1 MQRYEQHIGQRMK
14 ELRDENH
21 LSQAEI
27 AEICQTNQSTI
38 ARMETGKTAPT
49 VKVLICLAN
58 HYNVSMDYLCCR
70 TDRPQGQLYEY
81 NPKIRISDDA
91 MKQFIDMCFDPK
103 SPVSSRVKKSI
114 FEILQE
120 ENQK

>member
-1 MQRYEQHIGQRMK
+1 MQRYEQRIGQRMK
-14 ELRDENH
+14 ELREENH

-49 VKVLICLAN
+49 VKVLICLAD
-58 HYNVSMDYLCCR
+58 YYKVSMDYLCCR
-70 TDRPQGQLYEY
+70 TDRPQGELYEY
-81 NPKIRISDDA
+81 NPKIKISDDA

-103 SPVSSRVKKSI
+103 SPVSYRVKESMLEI
-114 FEILQE
+114 FKE
-120 ENQK
+120 ENKK